1 VRGRRLARRGLGRG
15 GGGEHGGARGHPAE
29 EGRGVSAL
37 KVLLGLGNPGRE
49 YEATRH
55 NVGWW
60 VLDHLADVWRFD
72 PWRPTGDALVAAGLV
87 GTTKV
92 RLVKPQTY
100 YNRSGDA
107 LRPYLRQPFW
117 APATE
122 LLVVCDDV
130 ALPVGRYR
138 LRPQGSAGG
147 SNGLKSIERTLGTQ
161 NYARLRIGTKPADDR
176 VIGDLADFVL
186 SPFDPIERQDVLDL
200 MPKLVDASETWLR
213 EGILAAMNKH
223 NANA

>member
-1 VRGRRLARRGLGRG
+1 V
-15 GGGEHGGARGHPAE
+15 
-29 EGRGVSAL
+29 
-37 KVLLGLGNPGRE
+37 KVILGLGNPGRE

-72 PWRPTGDALVAAGLV
+72 GWRTDGDALTASGLV
-87 GTTKV
+87 GSVKV

-100 YNRSGDA
+100 YNRSGSV
-107 LRPYLRQPFW
+107 LTPYLRKPFW
-117 APATE
+117 APAID

-147 SNGLKSIERTLGTQ
+147 SNGLKSIERTLGSQ
-161 NYARLRIGTKPADDR
+161 NYPRLRIGTRPVDEQRDL
-176 VIGDLADFVL
+176 GNLADFVL
-186 SPFDPIERQDVLDL
+186 SPFDPIERQEILDL
-200 MPKLVDASETWLR
+200 MPKLADASDSWLR
-213 EGILAAMNKH
+213 EGILPAMNKH
-223 NANA
+223 NSNA

>member
-1 VRGRRLARRGLGRG
+1 M
-15 GGGEHGGARGHPAE
+15 
-29 EGRGVSAL
+29 

-72 PWRPTGDALVAAGLV
+72 GWRSAGDALIASGLV
-87 GTTKV
+87 GPHKV

-100 YNRSGDA
+100 YNRSGQV
-107 LRPYLRQPFW
+107 LQPYLRQPFW

-130 ALPVGRYR
+130 ALPVGRCR

-147 SNGLKSIERTLGTQ
+147 SNGLKSIERTLGSQ
-161 NYARLRIGTKPADDR
+161 NYSRLRIGTKPVDEER
-176 VIGDLADFVL
+176 EIGNLADFVL
-186 SPFDPIERQDVLDL
+186 SPFDPIERQEIAAL

-223 NANA
+223 NSNG

>member
-1 VRGRRLARRGLGRG
+1 M
-15 GGGEHGGARGHPAE
+15 
-29 EGRGVSAL
+29 

-72 PWRPTGDALVAAGLV
+72 GWRKDGDALATTGLV
-87 GTTKV
+87 GSTKV

-100 YNRSGDA
+100 YNLSGA
-107 LRPYLRQPFW
+107 VLRPYLRKPFW
-117 APATE
+117 APATD

-130 ALPVGRYR
+130 ALPVGRFR

-147 SNGLKSIERTLGTQ
+147 SNGLKSIERTLGSQ
-161 NYARLRIGTKPADDR
+161 NYPRLRIGTRPVDEQR
-176 VIGDLADFVL
+176 EIGNLADFVL
-186 SPFDPIERQDVLDL
+186 SPFDAVERQDILAL
-200 MPKLVDASETWLR
+200 MPKLVDACETWLR
-213 EGILAAMNKH
+213 EGTLAAMNKH
-223 NANA
+223 NSNG

>member
-1 VRGRRLARRGLGRG
+1 M
-15 GGGEHGGARGHPAE
+15 
-29 EGRGVSAL
+29 
-37 KVLLGLGNPGRE
+37 KVILGLGNPGRE

-72 PWRPTGDALVAAGLV
+72 GWRTDGDALTASGLV
-87 GTTKV
+87 GSVKV

-100 YNRSGDA
+100 YNRSGTV
-107 LRPYLRQPFW
+107 LTPYLRKPFW
-117 APATE
+117 APAID

-147 SNGLKSIERTLGTQ
+147 SNGLKSIERTLGSQ
-161 NYARLRIGTKPADDR
+161 DYPRLRIGTRPVDEQRDL
-176 VIGDLADFVL
+176 GNLADFVL
-186 SPFDPIERQDVLDL
+186 SPFDPIERQEVLDL
-200 MPKLVDASETWLR
+200 MPKLADASDCWVR
-213 EGILAAMNKH
+213 EGILPAMNKH
-223 NANA
+223 NSNA

>member
-1 VRGRRLARRGLGRG
+1 M
-15 GGGEHGGARGHPAE
+15 
-29 EGRGVSAL
+29 

-72 PWRPTGDALVAAGLV
+72 GWRKDGDALATTGLV
-87 GTTKV
+87 GSTKV

-100 YNRSGDA
+100 YNLSGA
-107 LRPYLRQPFW
+107 VLRPYLRKPFW
-117 APATE
+117 APATD

-130 ALPVGRYR
+130 ALPVGRFR

-147 SNGLKSIERTLGTQ
+147 SNGLKSIERTLGSQ
-161 NYARLRIGTKPADDR
+161 NYPRLRIGTRPVDEQR
-176 VIGDLADFVL
+176 EIGNLADFVL
-186 SPFDPIERQDVLDL
+186 SPFDAVERQDILDL
-200 MPKLVDASETWLR
+200 MPKLVDACETWLR
-213 EGILAAMNKH
+213 EGTLAAMNKH
-223 NANA
+223 NSNG

>member
-1 VRGRRLARRGLGRG
+1 V
-15 GGGEHGGARGHPAE
+15 
-29 EGRGVSAL
+29 

-72 PWRPTGDALVAAGLV
+72 GWRKDGDALTTTGLV
-87 GTTKV
+87 GSIKV

-100 YNRSGDA
+100 YNLSGA
-107 LRPYLRQPFW
+107 VLRTYLRKPFW
-117 APATE
+117 APATD

-130 ALPVGRYR
+130 ALPIGRYR

-147 SNGLKSIERTLGTQ
+147 SNGLKSIERTIGSQT
-161 NYARLRIGTKPADDR
+161 YPRLRIGTKPADEQR
-176 VIGDLADFVL
+176 EIGNLADFVL
-186 SPFDPIERQDVLDL
+186 SPFDQLERQEIAAL

-223 NANA
+223 NSNG

>member
-1 VRGRRLARRGLGRG
+1 M
-15 GGGEHGGARGHPAE
+15 
-29 EGRGVSAL
+29 
-37 KVLLGLGNPGRE
+37 GLGNPGRE

-72 PWRPTGDALVAAGLV
+72 GWRPAGDALVAAGLV
-87 GTTKV
+87 DGAKV

-117 APATE
+117 APAAD

-138 LRPQGSAGG
+138 VRPQGSAGG
-147 SNGLKSIERTLGTQ
+147 SNGLKSIEHTLRSQ
-161 NYARLRIGTKPADDR
+161 AYPRLRIGTRPSDDR
-176 VIGDLADFVL
+176 ALGDLAEFVL
-186 SPFDPIERQDVLDL
+186 SPFDPIERQEVGALL
-200 MPKLVDASETWLR
+200 PKLVDACATWLR
-213 EGILAAMNKH
+213 EGTLAAMNKH

>member
-1 VRGRRLARRGLGRG
+1 M
-15 GGGEHGGARGHPAE
+15 
-29 EGRGVSAL
+29 

-72 PWRPTGDALVAAGLV
+72 PWRPDGDALTATGLV
-87 GTTKV
+87 GAAKV

-100 YNRSGDA
+100 YNRSGDV
-107 LRPYLRQPFW
+107 LRSYLRKPFW
-117 APATE
+117 APAID

-147 SNGLKSIERTLGTQ
+147 SNGLKSIERTLGSQ
-161 NYARLRIGTKPADDR
+161 NYPRLRVGTRPVDEQRDL
-176 VIGDLADFVL
+176 GNLADFVL
-186 SPFDPIERQDVLDL
+186 SPFDPIERQEILDL
-200 MPKLVDASETWLR
+200 MPRLADAGETWVH
-213 EGILAAMNKH
+213 EGILPAMNKH
-223 NANA
+223 NSNA

>member
-1 VRGRRLARRGLGRG
+1 V
-15 GGGEHGGARGHPAE
+15 
-29 EGRGVSAL
+29 

-72 PWRPTGDALVAAGLV
+72 PWRPAGDALVAAGLL
-87 GTTKV
+87 GAIKV
-92 RLVKPQTY
+92 RLVKPQTF
-100 YNRSGDA
+100 YNRSGAA
-107 LRPYLRQPFW
+107 LQPYLRQPFW
-117 APATE
+117 APATD

-138 LRPQGSAGG
+138 VRPQGGAGG
-147 SNGLKSIERTLGTQ
+147 SNGLKSVEHALRSQ
-161 NYARLRIGTKPADDR
+161 AYPRLRIGTKPVEER
-176 VIGDLADFVL
+176 EIGDLADFVL
-186 SPFDPIERQDVLDL
+186 SPFDEIERREVLAL
-200 MPKLVDASETWLR
+200 MPKLADACELWLR
-213 EGILAAMNKH
+213 EGTLAAMNKH